1 MKCSVL
7 KLASLFALTI
17 SLAAMAHAQGVKPT
31 ILVYSGTDPGFATM
45 MAEMI
50 ASDERI
56 DANVQVVLSSDIL
69 TLATVLPQTQCI
81 IIYASNKAEVEG
93 LQQPLESFF
102 DDGGGLIGMKEPC
115 YVSSGQELAKEVF
128 PTFANVSLLS
138 SPRNRVRT
146 YTVDQ
151 RNDINSGLPDT
162 FQLPSMGIY
171 LCGDKKK
178 QYLAN
183 CEASLPQGATIL
195 YRDQETGAPLVVAY
209 QNENGG
215 RSVGFTGVS
224 VVSSPRVDIYYGKL
238 VADENF
244 TKLFLNSVVWAS
256 QGSSRFSR
264 ISANL
269 SETLQEA
276 KERQQRLKE
285 ESQQASRRRAT
296 QRLALLVVFWILGL
310 AACVVILKKAILLPL
325 EE

>member
-1 MKCSVL
+1 MKYCVL
-7 KLASLFALTI
+7 KLTSLFALTI
-17 SLAAMAHAQGVKPT
+17 SLAGVAYAQGVKPT
-31 ILVYSGTDPGFATM
+31 ILVYSGTDPGFAKM

-50 ASDERI
+50 TNDGRI
-56 DANVQVVLSSDIL
+56 DADVQVVLSSDIL

-81 IIYASNKAEVEG
+81 VIYASNKAEIEG
-93 LQQPLESFF
+93 LHQPLESFF
-102 DDGGGLIGMKEPC
+102 ADGGGVIGMKEPC
-115 YVSSGQELAKEVF
+115 YVSSGQELAKDVF
-128 PTFANVSLLS
+128 PTYANVSLLS
-138 SPRNRVRT
+138 NPRSRVRT

-151 RNDINSGLPDT
+151 RSEINSGLPDT

-178 QYLAN
+178 QYLPH
-183 CEASLPQGATIL
+183 CEARLPQGTTIL

-238 VADENF
+238 VSDQNF
-244 TKLFLNSVVWAS
+244 AKLFLNSVVWAS

-264 ISANL
+264 MSANL
-269 SETLQEA
+269 SEMLQEA

-285 ESQQASRRRAT
+285 ESQQASKRRAT
-296 QRLALLVVFWILGL
+296 QRVFLLVVFWILGL
-310 AACVVILKKAILLPL
+310 AACAVIVKKAILIPI